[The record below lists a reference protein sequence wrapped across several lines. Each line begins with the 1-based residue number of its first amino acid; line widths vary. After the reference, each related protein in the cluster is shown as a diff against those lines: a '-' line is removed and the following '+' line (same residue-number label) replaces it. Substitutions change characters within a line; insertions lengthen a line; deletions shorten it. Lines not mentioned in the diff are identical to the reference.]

1 MATPTGHGTS
11 DVLEAGVGMILTERH
26 PFYVVSLRPGGAAA
40 MDATIRVGDEVSLS
54 LRLSL
59 TRTRSLSLY
68 MCVSILKS

>member
-54 LRLSL
+54 LSL
-59 TRTRSLSLY
+59 FGSRSHARALFLCT
-68 MCVSILKS
+68 CV